1 MAVYNFGS
9 INIDHVY
16 QVPHFVAP
24 GETLSSSNY
33 QCVLGGKGAN
43 QSVACAKAG
52 IDTFHVG
59 SVHTSNASMLDAMTQ
74 AGVDMQFVNVQNET
88 ASGHAIIQVNRE
100 GENAIFLYAGANHLL
115 SEASISAALTSASSS
130 DWVLL
135 QNETNAIGDVI
146 NCAFEAGIPV
156 AFNPAPMTDDVPKL
170 PLDKITLLI
179 VNEVEAMQ
187 LTQSESIEDAKQAL
201 VEISAHTQV
210 LLTLGK
216 KGVCY
221 LYQSAHIEV
230 PAFSVEAVDT
240 TAAGDTFIGFFLAQ
254 FAQGKPVEDA
264 LRLACAASAIGVT
277 RQGAVPSIPSLTEVD
292 AFLRDHS

>member
-1 MAVYNFGS
+1 
-9 INIDHVY
+9 
-16 QVPHFVAP
+16 
-24 GETLSSSNY
+24 
-33 QCVLGGKGAN
+33 
-43 QSVACAKAG
+43 
-52 IDTFHVG
+52 
-59 SVHTSNASMLDAMTQ
+59 
-74 AGVDMQFVNVQNET
+74 
-88 ASGHAIIQVNRE
+88 
-100 GENAIFLYAGANHLL
+100 
-115 SEASISAALTSASSS
+115 
-130 DWVLL
+130 
-135 QNETNAIGDVI
+135 
-146 NCAFEAGIPV
+146 
-156 AFNPAPMTDDVPKL
+156 MTDDVPKL

-187 LTQSESIEDAKQAL
+187 LTQSESIEAAKQAL
-201 VEISAHTQV
+201 VEMSAHTQV

-221 LYQSAHIEV
+221 LYQSTHIEV

>member
-16 QVPHFVAP
+16 QVPHFVTP
-24 GETLSSSNY
+24 GETLSSSDY
-33 QCVLGGKGAN
+33 HCVLGGKGAN

-52 IDTFHVG
+52 IDTHHVG
-59 SVHTSNASMLDAMTQ
+59 AIHESNASMLDAMTQ
-74 AGVDMQFVNVQNET
+74 AGVDIQFVNVQSET
-88 ASGHAIIQVNRE
+88 ASGHAIIQVNSE
-100 GENAIFLYAGANHLL
+100 GENAIFLFAGANHLL
-115 SEASISAALTSASSS
+115 NEASISEALSSASSS

-146 NCAFEAGIPV
+146 NHAFAAGIPV
-156 AFNPAPMTDDVPKL
+156 AFNPAPMTDDVRNL
-170 PLDKITLLI
+170 PLDKVTLLI

-201 VEISAHTQV
+201 VGMSAHTQI

-221 LYQSAHIEV
+221 LYQSTRIEV
-230 PAFSVEAVDT
+230 PAFSVDAVDT

-254 FAQGKPVEDA
+254 FAQGRPIEDA
-264 LRLACAASAIGVT
+264 LRLASAASAIGVT
-277 RQGAVPSIPSLTEVD
+277 RQGAVPSIPSLIEVET
-292 AFLRDHS
+292 FLRDHS